1 MRGTSEAC
9 DKNSSLARPS
19 VRSAR
24 IFLVF
29 SRGNDEKSNLFFN
42 LFDMNNVEEKVL
54 RMSDFLLQVHDV
66 AKSLIFVFR
75 CLRCFFLEDGKIM
88 SENSCR
94 TFSTLSSCATF
105 VFSLLFL
112 ID

>member
-29 SRGNDEKSNLFFN
+29 SRGNDEKSSLFCN

-54 RMSDFLLQVHDV
+54 RMNDFLLQVHDV
-66 AKSLIFVFR
+66 AEVVNFCVFR

-88 SENSCR
+88 S
-94 TFSTLSSCATF
+94 
-105 VFSLLFL
+105 
-112 ID
+112 